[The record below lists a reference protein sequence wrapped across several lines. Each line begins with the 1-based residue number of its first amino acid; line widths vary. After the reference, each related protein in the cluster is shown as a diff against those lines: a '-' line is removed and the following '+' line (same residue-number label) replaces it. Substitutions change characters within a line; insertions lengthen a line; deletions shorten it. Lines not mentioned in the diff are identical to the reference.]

1 MKLIL
6 QGTGIKFTSALLPF
20 NKLIY
25 KENQRYLITNYL
37 CSKLGFFFLTEY
49 FYFNWDET
57 SQQLFLVVEPFLV
70 VSILN

>member
-25 KENQRYLITNYL
+25 KENQCYLITNYL
-37 CSKLGFFFLTEY
+37 CSKLGFFF
-49 FYFNWDET
+49 
-57 SQQLFLVVEPFLV
+57 
-70 VSILN
+70 